1 MNTEPRIMTDKELES
16 SINRCNQVTKENTIK
31 EESNRLELK
40 KKFDLTYVGEISN
53 QRISIESENFTA
65 SIYKW
70 DENMK
75 IRMKCEL
82 DVKDIK
88 TFEEFEKARSIVIAE
103 KQRVM
108 TAIYWC
114 KFRFFN
120 KDD

>member
-40 KKFDLTYVGEISN
+40 KKFDLTYVGEISS
-53 QRISIESENFTA
+53 QKISIESENFTA
-65 SIYKW
+65 LIYKW

-120 KDD
+120 QDD

>member
-1 MNTEPRIMTDKELES
+1 MNTEPRIMTDEELES

-31 EESNRLELK
+31 QESNGLELK
-40 KKFDLTYVGEISN
+40 KKFDLTYVGEISS

-70 DENMK
+70 DENMS

-103 KQRVM
+103 KQRIM

-120 KDD
+120 QND